1 MSSENDAQPTFRLR
15 QAAACL
21 CAGVCLGVWAWG
33 AILYFMAGDAASAG
47 GAIVLAP
54 IGILHGIGAI

>member
-1 MSSENDAQPTFRLR
+1 MSTENDTQPAFRLR

-33 AILYFMAGDAASAG
+33 AILYLMAGDAASAG